1 MCLFTTIEQMRFI
14 EHLLNSSEQM
24 RFIEHLQSKK
34 GGNRERLHPFLFVVE
49 LAAAGEQPIGTDAVV
64 AHEER
69 QPAGLEDVATNIL
82 FKAV

>member
-1 MCLFTTIEQMRFI
+1 MCLFTTNEQMFNKS
-14 EHLLNSSEQM
+14 HLFNSSEQM

-34 GGNRERLHPFLFVVE
+34 GGNRERLHPFLFAVE

-69 QPAGLEDVATNIL
+69 QPGRLKDVATNIL